1 MKSKANKKKNDAQ
14 SVNNPVGDAQNAA
27 QTVSKNLTKDLID
40 AIDGNMVSP
49 NAMFPF
55 QILAIVIEAAQQ
67 LLIDLMEHWHG
78 AALTTADRQRLLGS
92 GVRRYGFIDKT
103 SDIATDNPEFVPS
116 YLNIQDLK
124 DLIRRI
130 EMLREVNVL
139 LRQATRVNM
148 DYLLTTGSEA
158 YRLSLMYYNAVKE
171 ASRMRVPGAQE
182 LFKILQP
189 FFRMPGAKH
198 DEPTEHEVERDARA
212 LLKGRKEGRIV
223 IENEAD
229 KVIKGNR
236 VVIDETHKSH
246 EKFKETE
253 SGEIDE

>member
-1 MKSKANKKKNDAQ
+1 M
-14 SVNNPVGDAQNAA
+14 
-27 QTVSKNLTKDLID
+27 I
-40 AIDGNMVSP
+40 SP
-49 NAMFPF
+49 NAMYPF

-67 LLIDLMEHWHG
+67 LLIDLMEYWHG
-78 AALTTADRQRLLGS
+78 PALTTADRHRLSGS

-103 SDIATDNPEFVPS
+103 SDIASDNPEFVPR
-116 YLNIQDLK
+116 YLDLKDLK

-171 ASRMRVPGAQE
+171 AARMRVPGAQE

-189 FFRMPGAKH
+189 YFRMQAVKH

-223 IENEAD
+223 IENQAD
-229 KVIKGNR
+229 KVIKGER
-236 VVIDETHKSH
+236 IVVDETHKPA
-246 EKFKETE
+246 KAAWKETE